1 MDDKNSYSEEV
12 ETSDSQNISEVEKK
26 FSLTETELNVLMEQI
41 ETEVI
46 ETIQHSEQFTGPIP
60 HPDHMQ
66 KYQDIDQSFPDRILK
81 MAESNLAHKQSV
93 EKTVIHGQLFMGFL
107 GWATPT
113 GIAFYV
119 LYHAILFTKDGKSI
133 EALIALIAAL
143 TALGGAFYMKKKVEE
158 K

>member
-1 MDDKNSYSEEV
+1 MDEKNSYVEEV
-12 ETSDSQNISEVEKK
+12 EKSDSQNISEVEEE
-26 FSLTETELNVLMEQI
+26 FVLTKTELDALVEQI
-41 ETEVI
+41 EIEVI
-46 ETIQHSEQFTGPIP
+46 ETIQHSEQFTGSIP

-66 KYQDIDQSFPDRILK
+66 KYQDIDKSFPDRILK
-81 MAESNLAHKQSV
+81 MAESNLAHKQSI
-93 EKTVIHGQLFMGFL
+93 EKTVVHGQLFMGFL

-143 TALGGAFYMKKKVEE
+143 TALGGAFYIKKKVE
-158 K
+158 KK